1 MQEEAIELLVNGVVN
16 VMRHL
21 AMIENDRDVAA
32 AFCAIATNA
41 DVAALEFAEKL
52 CAFREVH
59 VLPFPP

>member
-1 MQEEAIELLVNGVVN
+1 V
-16 VMRHL
+16 HL
-21 AMIENDRDVAA
+21 WFERKVTESADPHVDQAERQMIDRDVAA